1 MPFSSLLVSIA
12 LATQGTSTP
21 IPVQRHQRYERIF
34 ISPMGEP
41 FRTSQP
47 DDDPLV
53 DWFTQADSN
62 HDGSLSLLE
71 FAHDSE
77 RFFASLDTDHD
88 GRIGFDEIHRY
99 EWAVAPEIQVGWS
112 PTIRRAGKS
121 VDAGP
126 GSGTPEANSADDSGD
141 VTAQPDD
148 PLSGLEGAGRFGLL
162 NIPEPVTGADRDIDH
177 IVTRDEFAAAASDRF
192 QLLDTNQDRK
202 LELAE
207 MEAMRPKMTL
217 AKHRHHRHEW
227 KGGGA

>member
-1 MPFSSLLVSIA
+1 MPNPLLLMSAA
-12 LATQGTSTP
+12 LLASQPTTP
-21 IPVQRHQRYERIF
+21 PPSQRHRFEAIF

-41 FRTSQP
+41 FRSSQA

-53 DWFTQADSN
+53 DWFRQADTN

-71 FAHDSE
+71 FAQDSD
-77 RFFASLDTDHD
+77 RFFKTLDANHD

-99 EWAVAPEIQVGWS
+99 EWVVAPEIQVGWS
-112 PTIRRAGKS
+112 PRIRRAGKS

-126 GSGTPEANSADDSGD
+126 GSGTLETAGAEDDGSAP
-141 VTAQPDD
+141 APDD

-162 NIPEPVTGADRDIDH
+162 NIPEPVIGADSDIDH
-177 IVTRDEFAAAASDRF
+177 IVTAGEFAAAASRRF

-207 MEAMRPKMTL
+207 LEALRPKMSL
-217 AKHRHHRHEW
+217 ARHRHHRHGW
-227 KGGGA
+227 GDGSGD